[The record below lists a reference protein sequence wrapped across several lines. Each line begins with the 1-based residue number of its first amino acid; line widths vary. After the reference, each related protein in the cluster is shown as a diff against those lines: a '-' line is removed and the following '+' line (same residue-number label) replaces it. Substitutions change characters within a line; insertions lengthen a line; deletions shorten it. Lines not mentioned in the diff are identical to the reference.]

1 MPWTLAKLVKK
12 QHLKCDSVLYS
23 AWAPF
28 NYVFFLL
35 TVCRQSWRKQQYG
48 ITARQLKTLNIILFI
63 KPLKNIQH
71 KVKFHKLA
79 CKILPEV
86 LIIYP
91 PKYQQ
96 LSKKQWQ
103 QACDQVIW
111 AISGSRG
118 WSLVTVLSDLRRL
131 FLSLAATC
139 ETAIHREPWC
149 LLLFFLFRRF
159 RNTDRH
165 LYTYI

>member
-1 MPWTLAKLVKK
+1 MISLTDTQKIGMGLTG
-12 QHLKCDSVLYS
+12 
-23 AWAPF
+23 F
-28 NYVFFLL
+28 GVFFLFFGMIL
-35 TVCRQSWRKQQYG
+35 FFDKALLAIGNGLLSCGCWLYQKSTCPWIPPKSTWNQIICRQSWRKQQYG

-96 LSKKQWQ
+96 LSKKQ
-103 QACDQVIW
+103 
-111 AISGSRG
+111 
-118 WSLVTVLSDLRRL
+118 
-131 FLSLAATC
+131 
-139 ETAIHREPWC
+139 
-149 LLLFFLFRRF
+149 
-159 RNTDRH
+159 
-165 LYTYI
+165 